1 MLPLRFEDAVRF
13 SDFCKKLIEFDSNVA
28 LVAIINNRGR
38 ILELQAKEH
47 FSSQLDDKELE
58 MLFMQRVL
66 QTTMIKESD
75 DKLGTF
81 NYTLTKREKYYEYI
95 AQFED
100 GMILVMIDSILSLTS
115 IISIIDKI
123 NRKSFL
129 NSKLMPAMSA

>member
-1 MLPLRFEDAVRF
+1 MLPLKLEDAVRF

-28 LVAIINNRGR
+28 LVAIINKKGR
-38 ILELQAKEH
+38 ILELQVKEH

-81 NYTLTKREKYYEYI
+81 NYTLTKRKKFYEYT
-95 AQFED
+95 AEFGD
-100 GMILVMIDSILSLTS
+100 GMILVIIDSVLSLSDIIAIIDSI
-115 IISIIDKI
+115 
-123 NRKSFL
+123 NQKSFL
-129 NSKLMPAMSA
+129 EFKLIHVMSA